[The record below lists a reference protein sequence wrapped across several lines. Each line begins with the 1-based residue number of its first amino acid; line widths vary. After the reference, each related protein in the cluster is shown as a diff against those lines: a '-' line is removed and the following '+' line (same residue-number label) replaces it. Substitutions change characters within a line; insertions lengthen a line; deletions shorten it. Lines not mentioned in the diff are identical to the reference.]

1 MAEIWNSVNFINAK
15 FIDQIYSMLN
25 ITLQRQWLDI
35 LEESKK
41 KKAARDKQKKEA
53 MLLEQQAQVTSNT
66 AVEEKNRTC
75 LYKYSWYM
83 PQWSRRQKSDSL
95 SYCEIRQTEGFCYFS
110 DLQS

>member
-1 MAEIWNSVNFINAK
+1 
-15 FIDQIYSMLN
+15 MLN

-66 AVEEKNRTC
+66 AVEEKNRTY
-75 LYKYSWYM
+75 LYKYYWYM
-83 PQWSRRQKSDSL
+83 PQWSHRQKSDL
-95 SYCEIRQTEGFCYFS
+95 LRNKKDWGFCHDS
-110 DLQS
+110 DLQRGRNEF

>member
-1 MAEIWNSVNFINAK
+1 
-15 FIDQIYSMLN
+15 MLN

-53 MLLEQQAQVTSNT
+53 MLLEQQVQVASNT
-66 AVEEKNRTC
+66 AVEEKNRTY

-83 PQWSRRQKSDSL
+83 PQWSRRQKSVLLRNKTDWGFLLFQWS
-95 SYCEIRQTEGFCYFS
+95 TE
-110 DLQS
+110 LV